1 MVQIVTIAW
10 MLTRMVTYRFL
21 AILSGIVIFVTTLDV
36 TVNVDD
42 ILRVND
48 GQWWGIPYYA
58 LLLLPSTAST
68 FLPIA
73 VLLALLLTL
82 MELSYRSEM
91 TAIWATGI
99 SPVGLIAMLVP
110 VGLLLG
116 SINFG
121 INDMAVP
128 KTVPTLY
135 KWGIGDYRNKQLN
148 ISDKD
153 PIWMRAGND
162 ILRAV
167 NYNPQATVLHDVII
181 FRRNAAGQLTEQDFA
196 ESARQ
201 VGGRWVLH
209 NVVVYYQE
217 NLPPNR
223 IDTLIYSGN
232 LKPAATGAR
241 SGDPREMTINDLSYF
256 IDNSGFGIRPA
267 HVYET
272 WWHKRMAMF
281 FSACLMVAICVP
293 LAARFRRGGGIGI
306 LFFFGVALGFV
317 FFIIDGISL
326 TMGELGLLPPWMA
339 GWLPL
344 MIYSGIAAT
353 MVLKVESLA

>member
-1 MVQIVTIAW
+1 MPTAW
-10 MLTRMVTYRFL
+10 LLTRMVTYRFL

-36 TVNVDD
+36 AVNVDD
-42 ILRVND
+42 ILHVND

-58 LLLLPSTAST
+58 LLILPSNAST

-99 SPVGLIAMLVP
+99 SPLGLIAMLVP

-116 SINFG
+116 VINFG
-121 INDMAVP
+121 INDIAVP
-128 KTVPTLY
+128 KTIPTLY
-135 KWGIGDYRNKQLN
+135 KWGIGYYRNKRLN

-167 NYNPQATVLHDVII
+167 DYNPRATVLHNVII

-201 VGGRWVLH
+201 VGGRWPH

-232 LKPAATGAR
+232 LKRRPPAPAPATAR
-241 SGDPREMTINDLSYF
+241 R
-256 IDNSGFGIRPA
+256 
-267 HVYET
+267 
-272 WWHKRMAMF
+272 
-281 FSACLMVAICVP
+281 
-293 LAARFRRGGGIGI
+293 
-306 LFFFGVALGFV
+306 
-317 FFIIDGISL
+317 
-326 TMGELGLLPPWMA
+326 
-339 GWLPL
+339 
-344 MIYSGIAAT
+344 
-353 MVLKVESLA
+353 